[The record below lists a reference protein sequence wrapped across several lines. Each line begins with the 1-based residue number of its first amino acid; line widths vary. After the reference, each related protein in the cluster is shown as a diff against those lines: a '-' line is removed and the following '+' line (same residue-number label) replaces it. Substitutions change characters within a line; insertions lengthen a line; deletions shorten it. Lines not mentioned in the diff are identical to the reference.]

1 MTAKDY
7 LEGKILTSIEIV
19 KSRIINLITDENIM
33 GLNVDTSDIEFGT
46 PLVRSSNFELV
57 DDMLKCDD
65 LLVDLS
71 LVDVLFNTT
80 ELE

>member
-1 MTAKDY
+1 MTSKDY

-19 KSRIINLITDENIM
+19 KGRIINLITDENIM

-57 DDMLKCDD
+57 DNMLKYDD
-65 LLVDLS
+65 LLIDLS

-80 ELE
+80 EPE

>member
-57 DDMLKCDD
+57 DSMLKYDD
-65 LLVDLS
+65 LLIDLS

-80 ELE
+80 EPE

>member
-19 KSRIINLITDENIM
+19 KGRVINLITDENIM

-71 LVDVLFNTT
+71 LVNVLFNST
-80 ELE
+80 EPE

>member
-1 MTAKDY
+1 MTAKNY

-19 KSRIINLITDENIM
+19 KGRIINLITDENIM

>member
-1 MTAKDY
+1 MTAKNY

-19 KSRIINLITDENIM
+19 KGRIINLITDENIM

-46 PLVRSSNFELV
+46 PLVRTSNFVLV
-57 DDMLKCDD
+57 DDILKCED

-71 LVDVLFNTT
+71 LVDVLFNPT
-80 ELE
+80 EPE